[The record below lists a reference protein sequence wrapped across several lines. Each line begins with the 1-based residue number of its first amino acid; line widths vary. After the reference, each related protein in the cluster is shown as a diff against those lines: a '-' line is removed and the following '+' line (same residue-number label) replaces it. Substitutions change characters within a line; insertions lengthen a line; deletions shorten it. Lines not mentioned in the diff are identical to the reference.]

1 MSFQPRT
8 ESWVTLAFLGQKK
21 KKKAAVEDGMDSP
34 LIPILAFEPFA
45 GPAPGSLLL
54 QPSEQLPMNQDHTS
68 SPQTSAQVLSL
79 ESEVV
84 AQPLESSCNL
94 HDRFVM
100 VFLYCLF
107 QCLSQNQSIS
117 ERIFPSPVAGQ
128 SFLINILQG

>member
-1 MSFQPRT
+1 
-8 ESWVTLAFLGQKK
+8 
-21 KKKAAVEDGMDSP
+21 MDSP